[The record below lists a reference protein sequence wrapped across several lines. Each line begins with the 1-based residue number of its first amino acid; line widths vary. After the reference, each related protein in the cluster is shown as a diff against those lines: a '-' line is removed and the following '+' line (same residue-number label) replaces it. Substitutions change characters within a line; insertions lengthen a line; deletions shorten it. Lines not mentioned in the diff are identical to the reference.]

1 MTLFIGLMSGTSLD
15 GIDGVGICFDTNH
28 MLNENSEDFIRA
40 AGSRIRTIHVA
51 DYDRVNERHWM
62 PGRGVNDWNAII
74 SALIETGY
82 RGAFMYEVVKR
93 EGDRFTFADLKP
105 NYESLKKAWEAH

>member
-1 MTLFIGLMSGTSLD
+1 MLQILDSIGS
-15 GIDGVGICFDTNH
+15 VGICFDTNH
-28 MLNENSEDFIRA
+28 MLNEKSEEFIRTV
-40 AGSRIRTIHVA
+40 GNRIRTIHVA

-82 RGAFMYEVVKR
+82 HGAFMYEVVKR
-93 EGDRFTFADLKP
+93 EGDQFTFADLKL
-105 NYESLKKAWEAH
+105 NYESLKKAWKWH